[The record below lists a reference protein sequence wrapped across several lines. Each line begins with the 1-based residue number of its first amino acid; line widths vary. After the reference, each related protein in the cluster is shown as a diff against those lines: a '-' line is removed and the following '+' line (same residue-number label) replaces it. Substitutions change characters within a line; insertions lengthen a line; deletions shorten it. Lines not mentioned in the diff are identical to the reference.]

1 MSSLYQIN
9 QQITEAIDLETGEII
24 DEAAYEDL
32 NIEKEE
38 KLENIALFYKNTMA
52 DAEALKAEEKAFA
65 ERRKAAENKA
75 VSLKRLLDNELAGSP
90 FVTSRVAI
98 GYRKSTRNHSIR
110 RIIRII
116 HSPHLFLP
124 IALNLSLFSIKRI
137 ILTIN
142 INISLISLVLR
153 RRTNS
158 ITSKRRTSGNN
169 TAKNKR
175 SNMFFGEPH

>member
-98 GYRKSTRNHSIR
+98 GYRKSTSVNIVNEEELPKDLLVEKVSI
-110 RIIRII
+110 
-116 HSPHLFLP
+116 SPDKKAIGELLKNGEVVSGAELVENKN
-124 IALNLSLFSIKRI
+124 IQIK
-137 ILTIN
+137 
-142 INISLISLVLR
+142 
-153 RRTNS
+153 
-158 ITSKRRTSGNN
+158 
-169 TAKNKR
+169 
-175 SNMFFGEPH
+175 

>member
-24 DEAAYEDL
+24 DEAAYEAL

-98 GYRKSTRNHSIR
+98 GYRKSTSVNIVNEEELPKDLLVEKVSISPDKKAIGELLKNGEVVSGAELVENKNIQIKQVGEVRNEK
-110 RIIRII
+110 
-116 HSPHLFLP
+116 
-124 IALNLSLFSIKRI
+124 IK
-137 ILTIN
+137 
-142 INISLISLVLR
+142 
-153 RRTNS
+153 
-158 ITSKRRTSGNN
+158 SK
-169 TAKNKR
+169 
-175 SNMFFGEPH
+175 

>member
-24 DEAAYEDL
+24 DEAAYEAL

-98 GYRKSTRNHSIR
+98 GYRKSTSVNIVNEEELPKDLLVEKVSI
-110 RIIRII
+110 
-116 HSPHLFLP
+116 SPDKKAIGELLKNGEVVSGAELVENKN
-124 IALNLSLFSIKRI
+124 IQIK
-137 ILTIN
+137 
-142 INISLISLVLR
+142 
-153 RRTNS
+153 
-158 ITSKRRTSGNN
+158 
-169 TAKNKR
+169 
-175 SNMFFGEPH
+175 